1 MKQTDNLKSLSFIT
15 HGFYD
20 KTDTKLDLN
29 PILMTQV
36 HSADALFITQAP
48 SEPPKVDAL
57 ITQTPN
63 LNLTV
68 YTADCAPILLAD
80 RTTKMIAAIHA
91 GWKGAFQGIIE
102 NTVLKMIQHGA
113 NIDTIH
119 AGIGPHIQQQSF
131 EIGPEIQALFP
142 TTESSFFKDKDNK
155 IFFSAFE
162 YQPLRILNTFDK
174 YGQKLGYRL
183 INDYILVNEKNACV
197 EYEYRISKEGEE
209 DESFYA
215 SKIIGPYV
223 IAYGVASQYLTEKGR
238 YSDADIFQ
246 SRYLQGI
253 KSRLAKKGSLKMP
266 KRRWE

>member
-15 HGFYD
+15 HGFYNKANTSSD
-20 KTDTKLDLN
+20 KN

-36 HSADALFITQAP
+36 HSADALFITQKPA
-48 SEPPKVDAL
+48 EPPKVDAL

-80 RTTKMIAAIHA
+80 PTSHTIAAIHA

-113 NIDTIH
+113 NINTIH

-155 IFFSAFE
+155 IFFD
-162 YQPLRILNTFDK
+162 FDK
-174 YGQKLGYRL
+174 YVIHRL
-183 INDYILVNEKNACV
+183 KRAGVQSIQTIGDDTYADTNYFSFRRGDLIKRQYSSIM
-197 EYEYRISKEGEE
+197 IKE
-209 DESFYA
+209 DS
-215 SKIIGPYV
+215 
-223 IAYGVASQYLTEKGR
+223 
-238 YSDADIFQ
+238 
-246 SRYLQGI
+246 
-253 KSRLAKKGSLKMP
+253 
-266 KRRWE
+266 